1 MKVIKSRADLNLE
14 LQSEDSELESVDE
27 VEAIQVA
34 ELELADE
41 AEQTKVEAEDNW
53 QPDLSGWSVFKG
65 LSK

>member
-27 VEAIQVA
+27 VEVIQVA
-34 ELELADE
+34 EIELADE
-41 AEQTKVEAEDNW
+41 AEQTKVEEEDNW